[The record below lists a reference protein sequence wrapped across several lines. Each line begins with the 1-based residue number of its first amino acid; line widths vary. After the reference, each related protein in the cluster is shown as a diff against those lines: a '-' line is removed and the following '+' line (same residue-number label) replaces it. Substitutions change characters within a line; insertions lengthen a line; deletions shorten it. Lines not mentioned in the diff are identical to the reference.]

1 MTTLDRP
8 QDRAAWVGC
17 DQGALCQCEY
27 TPSTSLDAEDFTTA
41 PAPTIDGEEVV
52 LICLGCDLDLH

>member
-17 DQGALCQCEY
+17 DQGELCQCEY
-27 TPSTSLDAEDFTTA
+27 TPSTSRDAEDFTTA
-41 PAPTIDGEEVV
+41 PAPHTDEGVV